1 MEDSKQESRTVIG
14 CSADNVA
21 EFRAAVKR
29 WPQLHSLVTGLQ
41 EIGAFPGLRAM
52 QFTLTGTPE
61 YVAQGLDAIQAPQ
74 TLQAQPEAAQTAQGS
89 H

>member
-1 MEDSKQESRTVIG
+1 MEDSNKECRVVIG
-14 CSADNVA
+14 CSADNVV

-29 WPQLHSLVTGLQ
+29 WPELHSLVTGLQ

-61 YVAQGLDAIQAPQ
+61 YVAKGLGAVGVDHGSTAPQ
-74 TLQAQPEAAQTAQGS
+74 EAL
-89 H
+89 